1 MSNSLSQTPA
11 VKFHTYRHTSGVLSA
26 WKIELD
32 ILHMSQQRHALT
44 LILYKYI
51 NEEGKQSAG
60 FCLYEDVRIP
70 RR

>member
-11 VKFHTYRHTSGVLSA
+11 VKFHTYRHTSGALSA
-26 WKIELD
+26 WTIEFD

-60 FCLYEDVRIP
+60 FCLYGDVRIP